1 MNRKP
6 HIFTLLTAAFALTLG
21 LTGTAVA
28 HGPNTLS
35 DRGYDQM
42 SQLAHELD
50 EQAQHANDQAQHQG
64 VWFYAHDARFIRA
77 IANFADRASRF
88 HERMDTYRSA
98 PWQVDDELRLLLRDG
113 QAVQYRL
120 RRSRNAD
127 RHTVDDWNRTVALLN
142 QMIRVYQRDIDLNQ
156 DEDSGYYPDNRSSD
170 RYEAGRPTG
179 RVVDSSQLAPLAHE
193 LAERSARLA
202 DLTRQFG
209 DRYRNDD
216 RRNTSIDAIQHFAQ
230 QADAFHERF
239 ERGLSSDDLRG
250 NIDHLWQDGREA
262 DRQFQQANVPELRN
276 EWTGMMQLLSR
287 IRAAGGF

>member
-1 MNRKP
+1 MKKQRVT
-6 HIFTLLTAAFALTLG
+6 ISVMTAAVALVFA
-21 LTGTAVA
+21 LTGTAAA

-35 DRGYDQM
+35 ERGYDQM
-42 SQLAHELD
+42 RQLAHELD

-64 VWFYAHDARFIRA
+64 VWFYGHDARFTRA

-120 RRSRNAD
+120 RRSRYAD
-127 RHTVDDWNRTVALLN
+127 QHTVNDWNRTVALLN

-156 DEDSGYYPDNRSSD
+156 GEDSGYPPDNRSSD
-170 RYEAGRPTG
+170 PYEAGRPTG
-179 RVVDSSQLAPLAHE
+179 RVVDSSQLAALAHE

-209 DRYRNDD
+209 DRYRDD
-216 RRNTSIDAIQHFAQ
+216 RRSTSIDAIQHFAQ

-239 ERGLSSDDLRG
+239 EQGLSSDDLRG
-250 NIDHLWQDGREA
+250 NIDHLWQDGRQA

-287 IRAAGGF
+287 IRAAGGY